1 MSYFNINDNNIST
14 EEKIT
19 YIYSGVSIN
28 RRDIITLTNDDN
40 KNSIKKTDLPDVDG
54 KRIPVKNTFYQI
66 KLRNKEPNFIYGGL
80 SPSSYTAKSIYLFG
94 LLHRNISG
102 ISSNDKSNII
112 GEIVIEHTNPNKQ
125 LQKVY
130 TCFLIKETKETDVT
144 ELPDGQPE
152 EDIPNKSIT
161 NKSIDGLIPLINNK
175 LAPEYTFDLSSD
187 IPTQTHSIH
196 YVDKTNHIFVFTNP
210 IEINKDTA
218 KFFKNEVSHKTN
230 LFSIYP
236 TNDSSNKTLFY
247 GSETILLNGT
257 PSNTDGFR
265 LMEGIDGDDNAAE
278 SNDIW
283 IDCSPTG
290 ESDDTVAGIRNVTI
304 DGEYSDH
311 KEQIDGFKMLTHFF
325 MFILITLLS
334 FFMIPKL
341 YKNIIVDFFN
351 KTPAP
356 PSPPHDATA
365 VHTNIFHADMAMI
378 MIFLFNVGV
387 SFVSISIYY
396 IMFMFAIAI
405 ASFAIIQ
412 FNKTQSAF
420 MTTDGNNSSY
430 ASNATFQPK
439 DASIFGG
446 GLIIAAMGAA
456 LWNKKLPNSDYRLF
470 IPYLLF
476 AILSFIIIK
485 SVMYGIEYQLE
496 EDDNKKEEVKFFN
509 IWWKWLKPLAISFT
523 VISPIIIL
531 VINS

>member
-112 GEIVIEHTNPNKQ
+112 GEIVIEHTNHNKQ

-144 ELPDGQPE
+144 KLPAGQTE
-152 EDIPNKSIT
+152 EDIPNKSIM

-265 LMEGIDGDDNAAE
+265 LMEGIDEDDNAAE
-278 SNDIW
+278 TNDIW

-290 ESDDTVAGIRNVTI
+290 ESDDTVQALRSIPV
-304 DGEYSDH
+304 DSEYSKH
-311 KEQIDGFKMLTHFF
+311 KEQIDGFKMITNFF
-325 MFILITLLS
+325 MFILITLLA
-334 FFMIPKL
+334 FFMVPKL
-341 YKNIIVDFFN
+341 YKSIIVDFFN
-351 KTPAP
+351 KSTAP
-356 PSPPHDATA
+356 GAAAAD
-365 VHTNIFHADMAMI
+365 VHVKIFHADMAMI
-378 MIFLFNVGV
+378 MIFLLNFGV
-387 SFVSISIYY
+387 SFASISIYY
-396 IMFMFAIAI
+396 IMFISSIALVSY
-405 ASFAIIQ
+405 ALIQ
-412 FNKTQSAF
+412 FNKTQTAF
-420 MTTDGNNSSY
+420 MTTGTTDAPY
-430 ASNATFQPK
+430 ATDATFQPEN
-439 DASIFGG
+439 ATYTGGFSIILAMFIALGNEG
-446 GLIIAAMGAA
+446 NNSKYKLI
-456 LWNKKLPNSDYRLF
+456 

-476 AILSFIIIK
+476 VTLSFFIILSINYAF
-485 SVMYGIEYQLE
+485 EYQNAG
-496 EDDNKKEEVKFFN
+496 EDKKDDVNYFN
-509 IWWKWLKPLAISFT
+509 GVTWITPLVLSLS
-523 VISPIIIL
+523 VISPIIML
-531 VINS
+531 VINNK

>member
-1 MSYFNINDNNIST
+1 MSYFNINENNIST

-28 RRDIITLTNDDN
+28 RRDIIPLTNDDT
-40 KNSIKKTDLPDVDG
+40 KYSIKKTDLPDVEG
-54 KRIPVKNTFYQI
+54 KRIPLKNTFYQI

-102 ISSNDKSNII
+102 ISSNDKSNIV

-130 TCFLIKETKETDVT
+130 TCFLIKEIDSNIS
-144 ELPDGQPE
+144 E
-152 EDIPNKSIT
+152 ENPKGDTT
-161 NKSIDGLIPLINNK
+161 NNSLDKLVNMRINQLI
-175 LAPEYTFDLSSD
+175 PEYTFDLSSD
-187 IPTQTHSIH
+187 IPEQTHSIH

-210 IEINKDTA
+210 IVVNKATA
-218 KFFKNEVSHKTN
+218 KFFKNEVSNKTK

-265 LMEGIDGDDNAAE
+265 LMEGIDEDDNAAE

-304 DGEYSDH
+304 DSEYSKH
-311 KEQIDGFKMLTHFF
+311 KEQIDGFKMITNFF
-325 MFILITLLS
+325 MFILITLLA
-334 FFMIPKL
+334 FFMVPKL
-341 YKNIIVDFFN
+341 YKSIIVDFFN
-351 KTPAP
+351 KTPPVSAA
-356 PSPPHDATA
+356 D
-365 VHTNIFHADMAMI
+365 VHTNIFHADLATI
-378 MIFLFNVGV
+378 MIFFANLGV
-387 SFVSISIYY
+387 SLISPFSIYY
-396 IMFMFAIAI
+396 TMFLSSIAV
-405 ASFAIIQ
+405 ASYALIQ
-412 FNKTQSAF
+412 FSKTQSAF
-420 MTTDGNNSSY
+420 MTTGKNDASY
-430 ASNATFQPK
+430 ASDAKFKPDSASMWGGFYTFV
-439 DASIFGG
+439 
-446 GLIIAAMGAA
+446 AMVQA
-456 LWNKKLPNSDYRLF
+456 LGDNGNGSDYKLG

-476 AILSFIIIK
+476 AILSFFIIFSINYAIDYQAATVDQKAELAYWTNTNWIK
-485 SVMYGIEYQLE
+485 PALFSL
-496 EDDNKKEEVKFFN
+496 
-509 IWWKWLKPLAISFT
+509 S
-523 VISPIIIL
+523 VISPIIVL